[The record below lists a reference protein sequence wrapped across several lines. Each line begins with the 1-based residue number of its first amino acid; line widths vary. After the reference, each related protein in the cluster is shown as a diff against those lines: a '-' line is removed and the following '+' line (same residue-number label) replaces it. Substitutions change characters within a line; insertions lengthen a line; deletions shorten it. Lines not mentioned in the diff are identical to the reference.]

1 VVTLNIKIILTT
13 EEISW
18 LRSSKPSK
26 ETKTV
31 RIYKPYIDEIL
42 NQGLSLSDMVNVAL
56 RRMFEQK

>member
-1 VVTLNIKIILTT
+1 LDIEITLTT

-31 RIYKPYIDEIL
+31 RIYKPYLNEIL
-42 NQGLSLSDMVNVAL
+42 NQGLSLSDVVNVAL
-56 RRMFEQK
+56 RRMLEQK